1 MNYKKI
7 FSLRNKKIF
16 VVGGSGLIGNETI
29 KCLNTFGAKTVNI
42 DLKKNINSK
51 YNFTFNTSD
60 SDNLN
65 QNLNRVIK
73 KFGVPHV
80 LINCSYPKNDKW
92 SRNTFL
98 NNDNSSFSQ
107 NVNDHFVSYV
117 LLSKKIANLMVKSK
131 IKGSIILLSSI
142 YGVVGQD
149 QNIYKKTKIK
159 ENIAYSVIKGGLIN
173 FTKQMASFYGK
184 YDLRINCVC
193 PGGVIDKIN
202 SKDLNF
208 IINYKKRVPLKRLAK
223 SSEVASTILFL
234 SSNASSYITGSTIM
248 VDGGWTCI

>member
-1 MNYKKI
+1 MKYKKI

-16 VVGGSGLIGNETI
+16 IIGGSGLIGKETI
-29 KCLNTFGAKTVNI
+29 KCLNAFGAKTINI

-51 YNFTFNTSD
+51 YNFIFNTSD
-60 SDNLN
+60 PDNLN
-65 QNLNRVIK
+65 ENLDKVIK
-73 KFGVPHV
+73 KFGVPNV
-80 LINCSYPKNDKW
+80 LINCSYPKSDEWGKH
-92 SRNTFL
+92 TFL
-98 NNDNSSFSQ
+98 NNTNSSFSQ
-107 NVNDHFVSYV
+107 DVNNHFISYV
-117 LLSKKIANLMVKSK
+117 ILSKKIANLMVKSK
-131 IKGSIILLSSI
+131 IKGSIILLGSI

-149 QNIYKKTKIK
+149 LNIYKKTKLK

-184 YDLRINCVC
+184 HDLRINCVC

-202 SKDLNF
+202 TKDLNF
-208 IINYKKRVPLKRLAK
+208 ISNYKRKVPLKRLAK
-223 SSEVASTILFL
+223 SSEVATTIMFL